1 MIHSLIILAGT
12 VFFIWFSIPLFTHR
26 ILNIG
31 NLTGLVVSGIL
42 LIGGIFYKN
51 FQQGIFYLQ
60 KYFLGKC
67 VIGIMAIA
75 IGIVV
80 ITAVIE
86 TVLIVKASAKK
97 PQENAT
103 LIVLGCKVY
112 GEHAS
117 RSLRER
123 LDAALIYLEEN
134 PNSQCIVSGGMGE
147 GEKISEAEC
156 MYRYLTK
163 KGINSSRII
172 KEDKSTSTR
181 ENLRFSKKI
190 MEEKG
195 LGNNIAIA
203 TSEYHQY
210 RAFPKKKK
218 TFFLWR
224 FRYNDLWT
232 YTSRI
237 YRRKRRFDICKSR
250 VNIITKMQHSTQLY
264 HIRRKQDNIK
274 RRRWKSNTRISIW
287 EIGEEKIYKFE
298 L

>member
-1 MIHSLIILAGT
+1 MKIIHTLMILVGA
-12 VFFIWFSIPLFTHR
+12 VFFIWFSIPLLTHR

-42 LIGGIFYKN
+42 LMGGIFYKN

-60 KYFLGKC
+60 KNFLGKC
-67 VIGIMAIA
+67 AIGIVTVVVS
-75 IGIVV
+75 IVV

-86 TVLIVKASAKK
+86 TVLIVKASTKK

-134 PNSQCIVSGGMGE
+134 PDSQCIVSGGMGE

-156 MYRYLTK
+156 MYRYLIK
-163 KGINSSRII
+163 KGIDSSRII

-190 MEEKG
+190 MEDREMGK
-195 LGNNIAIA
+195 NIAIA

-210 RAFPKKKK
+210 RASQIAKSLGFSVGAVSGHTAWWLFP
-218 TFFLWR
+218 TFYVR
-224 FRYNDLWT
+224 E
-232 YTSRI
+232 
-237 YRRKRRFDICKSR
+237 
-250 VNIITKMQHSTQLY
+250 LY
-264 HIRRKQDNIK
+264 GILYQV
-274 RRRWKSNTRISIW
+274 
-287 EIGEEKIYKFE
+287 

>member
-123 LDAALIYLEEN
+123 LDAALIYLEED

-163 KGINSSRII
+163 KGINSSRIT

-181 ENLRFSKKI
+181 ENLRFSRKI
-190 MEEKG
+190 IEEKG
-195 LGNNIAIA
+195 LSQISCTDEIEKLVNEVLNNNPKSIEDFKAGKTQAIG
-203 TSEYHQY
+203 
-210 RAFPKKKK
+210 
-218 TFFLWR
+218 FLMGQVMKASKGKA
-224 FRYNDLWT
+224 NPP
-232 YTSRI
+232 
-237 YRRKRRFDICKSR
+237 
-250 VNIITKMQHSTQLY
+250 VA
-264 HIRRKQDNIK
+264 KQMI
-274 RRRWKSNTRISIW
+274 
-287 EIGEEKIYKFE
+287 EEK
-298 L
+298 LNNM

>member
-1 MIHSLIILAGT
+1 MKMIHSLIILAGT

-42 LIGGIFYKN
+42 LIGGIF
-51 FQQGIFYLQ
+51 
-60 KYFLGKC
+60 
-67 VIGIMAIA
+67 
-75 IGIVV
+75 GIVV

-210 RAFPKKKK
+210 RASQIAKSLGFSVGAVSGHTAWWLFP
-218 TFFLWR
+218 TFYMR
-224 FRYNDLWT
+224 E
-232 YTSRI
+232 
-237 YRRKRRFDICKSR
+237 
-250 VNIITKMQHSTQLY
+250 LY
-264 HIRRKQDNIK
+264 GILYQA
-274 RRRWKSNTRISIW
+274 
-287 EIGEEKIYKFE
+287 

>member
-103 LIVLGCKVY
+103 LIVLGCKV
-112 GEHAS
+112 
-117 RSLRER
+117 
-123 LDAALIYLEEN
+123 
-134 PNSQCIVSGGMGE
+134 SGGMGE

-190 MEEKG
+190 IEEKG

-210 RAFPKKKK
+210 RASQIAKSLGFSVGAVSGHTAWWLFP
-218 TFFLWR
+218 TFYMR
-224 FRYNDLWT
+224 E
-232 YTSRI
+232 
-237 YRRKRRFDICKSR
+237 
-250 VNIITKMQHSTQLY
+250 LY
-264 HIRRKQDNIK
+264 GILYQA
-274 RRRWKSNTRISIW
+274 
-287 EIGEEKIYKFE
+287 

>member
-1 MIHSLIILAGT
+1 MKIIHILTILIGA

-42 LIGGIFYKN
+42 LLGGIFYKN

-60 KYFLGKC
+60 KNFLGKC
-67 VIGIMAIA
+67 VIGIVIA
-75 IGIVV
+75 VVSVVV
-80 ITAVIE
+80 ITAIIE
-86 TVLIVKASAKK
+86 TIFIIKASTKK
-97 PQENAT
+97 PKENAT

-134 PNSQCIVSGGMGE
+134 PDSQCIVSGGMGE
-147 GEKISEAEC
+147 EEKISEAEC
-156 MYRYLTK
+156 MYRYLVK
-163 KGINSSRII
+163 KGIHSSRII

-190 MEEKG
+190 IEERG
-195 LGNNIAIA
+195 LSKNIAIA
-203 TSEYHQY
+203 TSDYHQY
-210 RAFPKKKK
+210 RASKIAKTLGFSVGAVPGHTAWWLFP
-218 TFFLWR
+218 TFYVR
-224 FRYNDLWT
+224 E
-232 YTSRI
+232 
-237 YRRKRRFDICKSR
+237 
-250 VNIITKMQHSTQLY
+250 LY
-264 HIRRKQDNIK
+264 GILYQV
-274 RRRWKSNTRISIW
+274 
-287 EIGEEKIYKFE
+287 

>member
-1 MIHSLIILAGT
+1 MKIIHILTILIGA

-42 LIGGIFYKN
+42 LFGGIFYKN

-60 KYFLGKC
+60 KNFLGKC
-67 VIGIMAIA
+67 VIGIVIA
-75 IGIVV
+75 VISVVV
-80 ITAVIE
+80 ITAIIE
-86 TVLIVKASAKK
+86 TVFIVKASIKK
-97 PQENAT
+97 PKENAT

-134 PNSQCIVSGGMGE
+134 PDSQCIVSGGMGE

-156 MYRYLTK
+156 MYRYLIK
-163 KGINSSRII
+163 KGIHSSRII

-190 MEEKG
+190 IEERG
-195 LGNNIAIA
+195 LSKNIAIA
-203 TSEYHQY
+203 TSDYHQY
-210 RAFPKKKK
+210 RASKIAKTLGFSVGAVPGHTAWWLFP
-218 TFFLWR
+218 TFYVR
-224 FRYNDLWT
+224 E
-232 YTSRI
+232 
-237 YRRKRRFDICKSR
+237 
-250 VNIITKMQHSTQLY
+250 LY
-264 HIRRKQDNIK
+264 GILYQV
-274 RRRWKSNTRISIW
+274 
-287 EIGEEKIYKFE
+287 

>member
-12 VFFIWFSIPLFTHR
+12 VFFIWFSIPLFTHQ

-31 NLTGLVVSGIL
+31 NLTGLVISGIL

-60 KYFLGKC
+60 KYLLGKC
-67 VIGIMAIA
+67 VIGIIMVV
-75 IGIVV
+75 IGIIV

-86 TVLIVKASAKK
+86 TALIVKASTKK
-97 PQENAT
+97 PQKNAT

-134 PNSQCIVSGGMGE
+134 PDSRCIVSGGMGE

-156 MYRYLTK
+156 MYRYLVK
-163 KGINSSRII
+163 KGIDSSRII
-172 KEDKSTSTR
+172 KENKSTSTR

-195 LGNNIAIA
+195 MEKNL
-203 TSEYHQY
+203 
-210 RAFPKKKK
+210 
-218 TFFLWR
+218 
-224 FRYNDLWT
+224 ND
-232 YTSRI
+232 R
-237 YRRKRRFDICKSR
+237 
-250 VNIITKMQHSTQLY
+250 
-264 HIRRKQDNIK
+264 
-274 RRRWKSNTRISIW
+274 
-287 EIGEEKIYKFE
+287 
-298 L
+298 

>member
-1 MIHSLIILAGT
+1 MIRILIILVGA
-12 VFFIWFSIPLFTHR
+12 VFFIWFNIPVVTHR

-42 LIGGIFYKN
+42 LVGGIFYKN
-51 FQQGIFYLQ
+51 VQQVFVYLQ
-60 KYFLGKC
+60 KYFWGKC
-67 VIGIMAIA
+67 VIGIMTVV

-80 ITAVIE
+80 IMAVIE
-86 TVLIVKASAKK
+86 TVLIVKASTKK
-97 PQENAT
+97 PQKNAT

-112 GEHAS
+112 GEHTS

-156 MYRYLTK
+156 MYRYLVK
-163 KGINSSRII
+163 KGIDSSRII
-172 KEDKSTSTR
+172 KEDNSTSTR

-190 MEEKG
+190 IEERGMNK
-195 LGNNIAIA
+195 NIAIA

-210 RAFPKKKK
+210 RASQIAKSLDFSVGAVPGHTAWWLFP
-218 TFFLWR
+218 TFYVR
-224 FRYNDLWT
+224 E
-232 YTSRI
+232 
-237 YRRKRRFDICKSR
+237 
-250 VNIITKMQHSTQLY
+250 LY
-264 HIRRKQDNIK
+264 GILYQA
-274 RRRWKSNTRISIW
+274 
-287 EIGEEKIYKFE
+287 

>member
-147 GEKISEAEC
+147 REKISEAEC

-210 RAFPKKKK
+210 RASQIAKSLGFSVGAVSGHTAWWLFP
-218 TFFLWR
+218 TFYMR
-224 FRYNDLWT
+224 E
-232 YTSRI
+232 
-237 YRRKRRFDICKSR
+237 
-250 VNIITKMQHSTQLY
+250 LY
-264 HIRRKQDNIK
+264 GILYQA
-274 RRRWKSNTRISIW
+274 
-287 EIGEEKIYKFE
+287 

>member
-1 MIHSLIILAGT
+1 MKIIHILTILIGA
-12 VFFIWFSIPLFTHR
+12 VFFIWFSIPLFTHL

-42 LIGGIFYKN
+42 LLGGIFYKN

-60 KYFLGKC
+60 KNFLGKC
-67 VIGIMAIA
+67 VIGIVIA
-75 IGIVV
+75 VVSVVV
-80 ITAVIE
+80 ITVIIE
-86 TVLIVKASAKK
+86 TIFIVKASTKK
-97 PQENAT
+97 PKENAT

-134 PNSQCIVSGGMGE
+134 PDSQCIVSGGMGE

-156 MYRYLTK
+156 MYRYLIK
-163 KGINSSRII
+163 KGIHFSRII

-190 MEEKG
+190 IEERG
-195 LGNNIAIA
+195 LSKNIAIA
-203 TSEYHQY
+203 TSDYHQY
-210 RAFPKKKK
+210 RASKIAKTLGFSVGAVPGHTAWWLFP
-218 TFFLWR
+218 TFYVR
-224 FRYNDLWT
+224 E
-232 YTSRI
+232 
-237 YRRKRRFDICKSR
+237 
-250 VNIITKMQHSTQLY
+250 LY
-264 HIRRKQDNIK
+264 GILYQV
-274 RRRWKSNTRISIW
+274 
-287 EIGEEKIYKFE
+287 

>member
-117 RSLRER
+117 RSLREKVR
-123 LDAALIYLEEN
+123 CRPHLFRGK
-134 PNSQCIVSGGMGE
+134 SQFTMYCIWWNGR

-190 MEEKG
+190 IEEKDWG
-195 LGNNIAIA
+195 TI
-203 TSEYHQY
+203 
-210 RAFPKKKK
+210 
-218 TFFLWR
+218 
-224 FRYNDLWT
+224 
-232 YTSRI
+232 
-237 YRRKRRFDICKSR
+237 
-250 VNIITKMQHSTQLY
+250 
-264 HIRRKQDNIK
+264 
-274 RRRWKSNTRISIW
+274 
-287 EIGEEKIYKFE
+287 
-298 L
+298 

>member
-1 MIHSLIILAGT
+1 MIHILMVLAGA
-12 VFFIWFSIPLFTHR
+12 VFFIWFNIPVFTHR

-42 LIGGIFYKN
+42 LVGGIFYKN
-51 FQQGIFYLQ
+51 VQQGFVYLQ
-60 KYFLGKC
+60 KYFWGKC
-67 VIGIMAIA
+67 VIGIMTVV

-80 ITAVIE
+80 IMAVIE

-123 LDAALIYLEEN
+123 LDAALIYLEKH

-156 MYRYLTK
+156 MYRYLVK
-163 KGINSSRII
+163 EGIASSRII
-172 KEDKSTSTR
+172 KEDNSTTTR

-190 MEEKG
+190 MEKKEM
-195 LGNNIAIA
+195 GNNIAIA

-210 RAFPKKKK
+210 RASQIAKSLGFSVGAVPSHTAWWLFP
-218 TFFLWR
+218 TFYVR
-224 FRYNDLWT
+224 E
-232 YTSRI
+232 
-237 YRRKRRFDICKSR
+237 
-250 VNIITKMQHSTQLY
+250 LY
-264 HIRRKQDNIK
+264 GILYQA
-274 RRRWKSNTRISIW
+274 
-287 EIGEEKIYKFE
+287 

>member
-1 MIHSLIILAGT
+1 MRIIHILTILIGA

-42 LIGGIFYKN
+42 LLVGIFYKN

-60 KYFLGKC
+60 NNFLGKC
-67 VIGIMAIA
+67 VIGIVIA
-75 IGIVV
+75 VISVVV
-80 ITAVIE
+80 ITAIIE
-86 TVLIVKASAKK
+86 TVFIVKASIKK
-97 PQENAT
+97 PKENAT

-134 PNSQCIVSGGMGE
+134 LDSQCIVSGGMGE

-156 MYRYLTK
+156 MYRYLIK
-163 KGINSSRII
+163 KGIHSSRII

-190 MEEKG
+190 IEEKG
-195 LGNNIAIA
+195 LSKNIAIA
-203 TSEYHQY
+203 TSDYHQY
-210 RAFPKKKK
+210 RASKIAKTLGFSVGAVPGHTAWWLFP
-218 TFFLWR
+218 TFYVR
-224 FRYNDLWT
+224 E
-232 YTSRI
+232 
-237 YRRKRRFDICKSR
+237 
-250 VNIITKMQHSTQLY
+250 LY
-264 HIRRKQDNIK
+264 GILYQV
-274 RRRWKSNTRISIW
+274 
-287 EIGEEKIYKFE
+287 

>member
-67 VIGIMAIA
+67 VIGIMAVA

-123 LDAALIYLEEN
+123 LDAAFIYLEEN

-156 MYRYLTK
+156 MYLSL
-163 KGINSSRII
+163 I
-172 KEDKSTSTR
+172 
-181 ENLRFSKKI
+181 
-190 MEEKG
+190 
-195 LGNNIAIA
+195 
-203 TSEYHQY
+203 
-210 RAFPKKKK
+210 
-218 TFFLWR
+218 
-224 FRYNDLWT
+224 
-232 YTSRI
+232 
-237 YRRKRRFDICKSR
+237 
-250 VNIITKMQHSTQLY
+250 
-264 HIRRKQDNIK
+264 HI
-274 RRRWKSNTRISIW
+274 
-287 EIGEEKIYKFE
+287 
-298 L
+298 

>member
-1 MIHSLIILAGT
+1 MIHILTILVGA

-31 NLTGLVVSGIL
+31 NITGLAVSGIL
-42 LIGGIFYKN
+42 LVSGIFYKN
-51 FQQGIFYLQ
+51 IQQIFVYLQ
-60 KYFLGKC
+60 EYFLGKC
-67 VIGIMAIA
+67 VISIMTVV

-86 TVLIVKASAKK
+86 TVLIIKASTKK

-123 LDAALIYLEEN
+123 LDAALIYLKEN

-156 MYRYLTK
+156 MYRYLIK
-163 KGINSSRII
+163 KGMDPSRII
-172 KEDKSTSTR
+172 KEDQSTSTR

-190 MEEKG
+190 MEERGMGK
-195 LGNNIAIA
+195 NIAIA

-210 RAFPKKKK
+210 RASQIAKSLGFSVGAVSGHTVWWLFP
-218 TFFLWR
+218 TFYVR
-224 FRYNDLWT
+224 E
-232 YTSRI
+232 
-237 YRRKRRFDICKSR
+237 
-250 VNIITKMQHSTQLY
+250 LY
-264 HIRRKQDNIK
+264 GILYQ
-274 RRRWKSNTRISIW
+274 T
-287 EIGEEKIYKFE
+287 